1 MKKRTI
7 YTEASYA
14 FGLFLLSFA
23 TALTEAAGFGVSMVV
38 SPAYLLHLRI
48 SPTLPFFTF
57 GVAEYTFQALLLLLT
72 VILLKKF
79 RLSYLFSFVTAL
91 LYGAFLDLF
100 IGIIGYIPHES
111 LAVRIVFFAMGV
123 VICSFAVSL
132 LFHTYIPPEVYELFV
147 KEVSGK
153 FGIKLSKFKTAY
165 DCSSCV
171 LGIILSFLFFGFGKF
186 EGIGIGTVICALV
199 NGPLIGIISKKLEKN
214 FEFKDRFPFKK
225 YFEK

>member
-1 MKKRTI
+1 MTKRTF

-14 FGLFLLSFA
+14 AGILLLSFA

-38 SPAYLLHLRI
+38 APAYLIHLKL
-48 SPTLPFFTF
+48 SPALPFFTF
-57 GVAEYTFQALLLLLT
+57 GVAEYVFQASLLLLT

-100 IGIIGYIPHES
+100 IGIIGYIPHENI
-111 LAVRIVFFAMGV
+111 AVRIIFFALGV

-132 LFHTYIPPEVYELFV
+132 FFHTYIPPEVYELFV
-147 KEVSGK
+147 KEVSEK

-165 DCSSCV
+165 DCSSCL
-171 LGIILSFLFFGFGKF
+171 LGIILSFVFFGFGKF
-186 EGIGIGTVICALV
+186 EGIGIGTVLCALL
-199 NGPLIGIISKKLEKN
+199 NGPLIGLFGKFLEKK
-214 FEFKDRFPFKK
+214 FEFKDRFPLRK
-225 YFEK
+225 YLG